1 MKKFGVAVLTVSL
14 ALTAACS
21 NNEEA
26 ASEDKETKQTEET
39 TKNTN
44 ITKKTEPEKEP
55 QEQGEKES
63 ESEEYT
69 LIEEMD
75 IAKRD
80 EVLYKNEKG
89 SLILLGETLDPE
101 GKLVAAVKATGELKN
116 IKINQ
121 LSMKF
126 ITNEGDEYTLDSDNL
141 EDYRAKDN
149 SLIWVFKSSLE
160 VAGSSLKRMDY
171 SLNGHVDEEDAKVKT
186 LMLKDTTATEAI
198 PALKEIPYYDVPN
211 MNITRENEDYK
222 LNITSMSLDPEESK
236 DITFRGTIEPKKDM
250 DFGEEFEAIRPA
262 LHEQVTTLIELPQSQ
277 LYKGVPVDFTLSAHF
292 KTPIGKD
299 KGAII
304 NFGTAT
310 MGFSVNAASGKEY
323 KNNKPISLIDLPE
336 MYGTNG
342 MGEIPIEGY
351 TDIGGN
357 LYYNIIESSDPNWD
371 WGVGDTSERE
381 TIQYALGSNYKK
393 LKVKI
398 GAGSALKDSNGDYD
412 FFIYGDD
419 YNVEQDEEP
428 TGTPLIHEK
437 LKSNS
442 PMKEYEIDVSNVNQL
457 TIYYRTNKAPG
468 SGMGDEDETQKYVQV
483 LVADSELTQ

>member
-1 MKKFGVAVLTVSL
+1 MKKIGVAVLTVSL

-44 ITKKTEPEKEP
+44 TTKKTEPEKEP

-116 IKINQ
+116 IEINQ

-198 PALKEIPYYDVPN
+198 PALKEISYYDVPN
-211 MNITRENEDYK
+211 MNITRENEDC
-222 LNITSMSLDPEESK
+222 
-236 DITFRGTIEPKKDM
+236 
-250 DFGEEFEAIRPA
+250 
-262 LHEQVTTLIELPQSQ
+262 Q
-277 LYKGVPVDFTLSAHF
+277 
-292 KTPIGKD
+292 
-299 KGAII
+299 
-304 NFGTAT
+304 
-310 MGFSVNAASGKEY
+310 
-323 KNNKPISLIDLPE
+323 
-336 MYGTNG
+336 
-342 MGEIPIEGY
+342 
-351 TDIGGN
+351 
-357 LYYNIIESSDPNWD
+357 
-371 WGVGDTSERE
+371 
-381 TIQYALGSNYKK
+381 
-393 LKVKI
+393 
-398 GAGSALKDSNGDYD
+398 
-412 FFIYGDD
+412 
-419 YNVEQDEEP
+419 
-428 TGTPLIHEK
+428 
-437 LKSNS
+437 
-442 PMKEYEIDVSNVNQL
+442 
-457 TIYYRTNKAPG
+457 
-468 SGMGDEDETQKYVQV
+468 
-483 LVADSELTQ
+483 

>member
-1 MKKFGVAVLTVSL
+1 MKKIGIAVLVASL
-14 ALTAACS
+14 ALSAACS
-21 NNEEA
+21 NSEET
-26 ASEDKETKQTEET
+26 ASEDKETKQTEKN
-39 TKNTN
+39 TKNANTN
-44 ITKKTEPEKEP
+44 TESQLEKEP
-55 QEQGEKES
+55 QEQEEKES
-63 ESEEYT
+63 KSEEYT

-80 EVLYKNEKG
+80 EILYKNEKG

-116 IKINQ
+116 IEINQ

-126 ITNEGDEYTLDSDNL
+126 ITNEGDEYTLDSGNL

-186 LMLKDTTATEAI
+186 LMLKDTTATEVI

-222 LNITSMSLDPEESK
+222 LNITSMSLDPEEAK

-250 DFGEEFEAIRPA
+250 NFGEEFEAIRPA
-262 LHEQVTTLIELPQSQ
+262 LHEQVTTSIELPQSE

-304 NFGTAT
+304 NFGTAS
-310 MGFSVNAASGKEY
+310 MGFSVNAASGEEY

-442 PMKEYEIDVSNVNQL
+442 PMKEYEVDVSNVNQL